1 MEPTYQQQPPNGQN
15 TGVDYLNT
23 IAPQAPVKTINP
35 FVLWGAI
42 IGALLL
48 VVLTVAGL
56 ANSGTSTDTLL
67 ARVGATTNN
76 LKELTDDAADSM
88 QSSELR
94 SINSNLSI
102 TLANTNRDLAEP
114 LAAKKI
120 SLENTKKNKTVAE
133 VALEYSEIQERL
145 EDARLNGLYDR
156 TYTREIIYQ
165 LKTLNSYMGQLY
177 ESTNSEDLKTILNSN
192 NENLT
197 VLLEELETLTND

>member
-1 MEPTYQQQPPNGQN
+1 MEPNYQQQPPYQN
-15 TGVDYLNT
+15 ADVDYLNT
-23 IAPQAPVKTINP
+23 IAPQTPVKTINP
-35 FVLWGAI
+35 FILWGGI
-42 IGALLL
+42 IAALLL

-56 ANSGTSTDTLL
+56 ANSGTGTDTLL
-67 ARVGATTNN
+67 ARVGATSSN
-76 LKELTDDAADSM
+76 LKDLTDEAADSM

-102 TLANTNRDLAEP
+102 TLANMNRDLAEP

-120 SLENTKKNKTVAE
+120 NLKNPKKNKAVAE
-133 VALEYSEIQERL
+133 VALEYAEIQERL

-177 ESTNSEDLKTILNSN
+177 ESTNSEALKTVLDSN
-192 NENLT
+192 NENLR

>member
-1 MEPTYQQQPPNGQN
+1 
-15 TGVDYLNT
+15 
-23 IAPQAPVKTINP
+23 
-35 FVLWGAI
+35 
-42 IGALLL
+42 
-48 VVLTVAGL
+48 
-56 ANSGTSTDTLL
+56 
-67 ARVGATTNN
+67 
-76 LKELTDDAADSM
+76 M

-120 SLENTKKNKTVAE
+120 SLENIKKNKTVAE